1 MRNITHHLLGSALM
15 ITLFA
20 SCSRPVAYFQPS
32 AREHFATTQTKT
44 APIATAETSA
54 PVAAEMTA
62 PVEAVTPAEPV
73 VKASAALDQM
83 DALVRND
90 SKLAENK
97 TVQKR
102 LNRVRTLLASA
113 SAKASLSPTEV
124 SAPKK
129 MNLVER
135 MMLKKM
141 NKKINK
147 QLAPANP
154 EKTMAN
160 SGTLAAGA
168 VLVIIGLLLLILTS
182 GTAATVGLVA
192 VLVGA
197 VILLVGLL

>member
-1 MRNITHHLLGSALM
+1 M

-20 SCSRPVAYFQPS
+20 ACSRPVAYFQPS
-32 AREHFATTQTKT
+32 AREHFATAQPTP
-44 APIATAETSA
+44 APVATAETPA
-54 PVAAEMTA
+54 PVAAEVLAPAATVA
-62 PVEAVTPAEPV
+62 PVEQTA
-73 VKASAALDQM
+73 KATQALDQM

-90 SKLAENK
+90 SKLADNK

-124 SAPKK
+124 SAPRK

-135 MMLKKM
+135 MMLKKV

-197 VILLVGLL
+197 VILLIGLL

>member
-1 MRNITHHLLGSALM
+1 MAMFSKHIVAALLGVVVFS
-15 ITLFA
+15 
-20 SCSRPVAYFQPS
+20 SCSRPVAYFQPT
-32 AREHFATTQTKT
+32 ARENYA
-44 APIATAETSA
+44 
-54 PVAAEMTA
+54 TA
-62 PVEAVTPAEPV
+62 PVKAAPVTQTESAAIIQTPAPTSVATPSEQV
-73 VKASAALDQM
+73 AQTTTALEQM
-83 DALVRND
+83 DAMVRND
-90 SKLAENK
+90 SKLSADK

-102 LNRVRTLLASA
+102 LNKVRTLLAA
-113 SAKASLSPTEV
+113 NSAKAALAPTEAN
-124 SAPKK
+124 APKK

-141 NKKINK
+141 NKKISK

-154 EKTMAN
+154 EKTMVN
-160 SGTLAAGA
+160 SGTLAGGA